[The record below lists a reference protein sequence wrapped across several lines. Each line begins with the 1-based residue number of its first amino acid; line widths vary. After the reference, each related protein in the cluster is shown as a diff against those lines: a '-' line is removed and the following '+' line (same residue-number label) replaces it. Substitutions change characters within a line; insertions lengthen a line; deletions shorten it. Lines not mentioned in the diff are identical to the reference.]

1 MERHTISLDTQLSE
15 QFDKFMQARGYENRS
30 EAIRDLIRECLEV
43 DRLNKNIKGYCVATL
58 SYIYNHHQRDLA
70 KHVTSVHHFHHDLT
84 LSSMHVHMDHDN
96 CLEVVFIRGTV
107 QDVRRFADKVI
118 ATRGV
123 RHGKLHIVPIEL
135 SQERHTHSSGPHIHS
150 SPLT

>member
-43 DRLNKNIKGYCVATL
+43 DRLNRNIKGYCVATL

-96 CLEVVFIRGTV
+96 CLEVVFIRGIV

-135 SQERHTHSSGPHIHS
+135 SQERHAHSSEPHIHS
-150 SPLT
+150 GPLT

>member
-58 SYIYNHHQRDLA
+58 SYIYNHHERALA
-70 KHVTSVHHFHHDLT
+70 LCRLCFDFVNHCPSCPDADFAT
-84 LSSMHVHMDHDN
+84 L
-96 CLEVVFIRGTV
+96 
-107 QDVRRFADKVI
+107 
-118 ATRGV
+118 
-123 RHGKLHIVPIEL
+123 
-135 SQERHTHSSGPHIHS
+135 
-150 SPLT
+150 